1 MAITSLKCTGSSFDV
16 VTLPKQ
22 VFFHNSFKL
31 GFSAKFIPSLTDW
44 VVSFHQFSINQED
57 KLLSFTYKLFPKNS
71 EIVEPISRRVDL
83 KLYSGDRYHFTG
95 KITQSHF
102 YLDRS
107 FALAI
112 SITALKLETLHIS
125 V

>member
-1 MAITSLKCTGSSFDV
+1 MAITSLKCTGASFDV

-57 KLLSFTYKLFPKNS
+57 KLLSFTYNYSLKILRYQNLFLDVLILS
-71 EIVEPISRRVDL
+71 CILVIGTILQVRLR
-83 KLYSGDRYHFTG
+83 
-95 KITQSHF
+95 SHIF
-102 YLDRS
+102 
-107 FALAI
+107 I
-112 SITALKLETLHIS
+112 WTAHLR
-125 V
+125 

>member
-1 MAITSLKCTGSSFDV
+1 MPIKDLQRTGASFDV

-44 VVSFHQFSINQED
+44 VVSFHHFSINQEE

-71 EIVEPISRRVDL
+71 TIIEPISRRVDL
-83 KLYSGDRYHFTG
+83 RLYSSDRHHFTG

-112 SITALKLETLHIS
+112 SITALKLDTLHIS